1 MEASCISYTLLMWT
15 FILFLEI
22 CSKETTDEV
31 GTVTVLDP
39 VYRRRNV
46 TLRFTPNI
54 NRFGFELSSCKWEA
68 MLNGKSSFS
77 AISNSHLRY
86 IKDGSLYLKLI
97 NVDRTWEGALVQV
110 RYMTKV
116 SRNVKLHFPEFQND
130 CGDLFLVTFPE
141 YQGDSGQIAYY
152 PSNKVFDNPELYYRQ
167 LMRRT
172 SETLEMDKAMYT
184 ELRDAH
190 DLKYLFIIHNI
201 THDGEYFLKCL
212 NGTRSHTTYGVD
224 MYPGSP
230 EIGASCNLNGCVDC
244 LCVNPGDVINCTSYS
259 TNMTMWI
266 DSVNVNIQRDNTKY
280 PYLYSSNGVR
290 IDGHYHMVPVSCVA
304 YIQNTRFS
312 FNRTSLLYIF
322 VPPKRPFLY
331 VPKLKEDSI
340 AKIGCFSY
348 NGRPP
353 PKLEMRLEGERLLDA
368 EQENIYSEDSHL
380 YTSVLSTD
388 AANRTW
394 NGKTV
399 TCTSMILDTRNVY
412 NLGHAENATVTF
424 IYPPIALYMIKP
436 QMPRHLAHWFELTIE
451 CIAVDTNSQCGLTW
465 DSNITNMTGT
475 SNTTNHYIT
484 SSVNTNVSTNRNIT
498 STVNINVS
506 KPMQGG
512 FIRCKVLCNDFKTI
526 LEKNFVLSFEDSTQ
540 PSMIPLL
547 DKPWIHIWIGIGA
560 VLLLCCFIGVTVIV
574 TKRCSKTNISSKH
587 KKSDADL
594 QNHHV
599 AGDINSA
606 LFANVA
612 YTDASPAEEVTD
624 QIYNEIDE
632 NCSYNER
639 SQSASWKQNK
649 MEFLPML
656 SKPNNLSIGPSASC
670 GSIKGKYDA
679 DNEEVRYM
687 EVYPDSTYSSCS
699 SGTQTP
705 IREAVAYEDLLWP
718 RSDTDVT
725 YEGMASEG
733 SISNSRIKLKK

>member
-424 IYPPIALYMIKP
+424 IY
-436 QMPRHLAHWFELTIE
+436 
-451 CIAVDTNSQCGLTW
+451 
-465 DSNITNMTGT
+465 
-475 SNTTNHYIT
+475 
-484 SSVNTNVSTNRNIT
+484 
-498 STVNINVS
+498 
-506 KPMQGG
+506 
-512 FIRCKVLCNDFKTI
+512 
-526 LEKNFVLSFEDSTQ
+526 STQ